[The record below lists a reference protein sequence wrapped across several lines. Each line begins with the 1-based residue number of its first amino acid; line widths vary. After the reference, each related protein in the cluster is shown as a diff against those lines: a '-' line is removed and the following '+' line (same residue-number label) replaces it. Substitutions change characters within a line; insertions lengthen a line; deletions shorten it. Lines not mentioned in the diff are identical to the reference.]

1 LRRKSLFAVCLT
13 AALTQVPVP
22 AMASAEAGTAPARD
36 EITLVTGDR
45 VLVRGKALAPVPARG
60 RERTA
65 FHTYEVSGH
74 RYIIPADAAEAVAS
88 GRLDRRL
95 FDITALQEFGYAATP
110 DIPLIV
116 AGRDGLS
123 AAAKVPKGQ
132 GWAAIKAS
140 PDKVWLDGKRKLSLA
155 ESVPQIGAPAVWNA
169 GFTGKGVTVAVLDT
183 GIDAT
188 HPDFAGRIKDNQNF
202 TGEKD
207 LDDKNGHGTHVASTI
222 AGSGAAAG
230 GKYRGVAPDAS
241 LVIGK
246 VCEATGCPES
256 AILKAMEWAARDKKA
271 QVINVSLGGPNSEEV
286 DPLEAAI
293 GRLTEETGV
302 LFVVAAGNDGARPE
316 SVNSP
321 STADAAL
328 SVGAVG
334 KKDDD
339 AFYSSRGPRFQ
350 DGAIKPEIAAPG
362 SGIVAAKAK
371 NADLEPI
378 DKSYTMA
385 SGTSMA
391 TPHVTGAAA
400 LLAQQRPGWRAA
412 ELKSTLV
419 SSAAPLPLDVHAV
432 GAGRADIARAIK
444 QDVFTTTNTLN
455 LGLQRWPH
463 DDDKP
468 VSGTVTYRNTGSA
481 PVTLTLAASG
491 QFTADKQVTV
501 PAGGQASAKVTAD
514 TRTGPDGYLTERLIA
529 TAGDTRI
536 VTPLTVH
543 KEAESYDLKLTQI
556 GRDGKPAPIESA
568 LVLGMGT
575 VKASFPYDMD
585 GTLTLRRPKDSYIVD
600 SHIAAKDSYTHII
613 HPTVVLDHD
622 MEMVLDARTAKLMR
636 PTVPNNA
643 VGVALM
649 DVGLIRFYD
658 TPNGRNGML
667 SGAVLYGGPPFYS
680 LHAGPGLPDA
690 DLDAWMAFKLAEPG
704 PDKDFVESPT
714 LYNMLWSA
722 RGTYPTGFEPH
733 VPASEFAEV
742 RQHYHATPT
751 GKFAEAWTLGN
762 LEGLG
767 HTAAG
772 GPLGVR
778 LPLQRNEYFQTGRIW
793 SQSLAQYK
801 DPAKPEISNLYARD
815 EALKPGTSQVRH
827 WNRGV
832 FTPAFESA
840 EAPAGYRSTRSGAQ
854 MNIFA
859 APYADS
865 TPGRTGFPMDVKK
878 TSRIAL
884 YRDGQLVASRPDLFS
899 GQFANL
905 PAEEAT
911 YRAEMSLQL
920 DEAVLPLSSKTSTA
934 WTFRSGATSEPQ
946 PLPLMN
952 VRISP
957 SLDAHNAVR
966 PNQLLVIPVT
976 VQRNPGSS
984 SADVAEVTVEGSF
997 DDGATWHDVP
1007 VFAGNDI
1014 YYGLEAN
1021 DTSGGYV
1028 SLRVTATDDVGGKVE
1043 QTVVH
1048 AYRVTRTSN
1057 GQ

>member
-1 LRRKSLFAVCLT
+1 LRRTCLFTVCLT
-13 AALTQVPVP
+13 AALIQVPVP
-22 AMASAEAGTAPARD
+22 ALAEAPPRPVTS

-45 VLVRGKALAPVPARG
+45 VVVRGKAITPVPARG
-60 RERTA
+60 RETIA

-74 RYIIPADAAEAVAS
+74 RYIIPADAADAVAS

-95 FDITALQEFGYAATP
+95 FDVTALQEFGYADTAS
-110 DIPLIV
+110 IPLIV
-116 AGRDGLS
+116 A
-123 AAAKVPKGQ
+123 AKDHFNTTTVPKGQ

-155 ESVPQIGAPAVWNA
+155 ESVPQIGAPTVWKA

-188 HPDFAGRIKDNQNF
+188 HPDFAGRIADNQNF

-222 AGSGAAAG
+222 AGSGSAAN
-230 GKYRGVAPDAS
+230 GKYRGVAPDAT

-246 VCEATGCPES
+246 VCEANGCPES
-256 AILKAMEWAARDKKA
+256 AILKGMEWAARDKKA
-271 QVINVSLGGPNSEEV
+271 QVINLSLGGPNSEEI

-293 GRLTEETGV
+293 DKLTAETGV
-302 LFVVAAGNDGARPE
+302 LFVVAAGNDGPSPE
-316 SVNSP
+316 SVGSP

-378 DKSYTMA
+378 DKSYTMG

-419 SSAAPLPLDVHAV
+419 SSAEPVKLDINAV
-432 GAGRADIARAIK
+432 GAGRVDVARAIT
-444 QDVFTTTNTLN
+444 QDVFATTNALN

-468 VSGTVTYRNTGSA
+468 VSGTVTYRNAGSA
-481 PVTLTLAASG
+481 PVTLTLAISG
-491 QFTADKQVTV
+491 QFTADQQITV
-501 PAGGQASAKVTAD
+501 PAGSQASAKVTVD
-514 TRTGPDGYLTERLIA
+514 TRTGPDGYLTGRLIA

-536 VTPLTVH
+536 VTPVSVH
-543 KEAESYDLKLTQI
+543 KEVESYDLKLTQI
-556 GRDGKPAPIESA
+556 GRDGKPAPIDA
-568 LVLGMGT
+568 MLVLGMGSVR
-575 VKASFPYDMD
+575 VKFPYDLD
-585 GTLTLRRPKDSYIVD
+585 GTLNLRRPKDRYIVD
-600 SHIAAKDSYTHII
+600 THIVAKDSYTHII
-613 HPTVVLDHD
+613 HPTVVLDRD
-622 MEMVLDARTAKLMR
+622 TELILDARDAKLMR
-636 PTVPNNA
+636 PTVPDNKVDIVLLDA
-643 VGVALM
+643 
-649 DVGLIRFYD
+649 GLLRYFD
-658 TPNGRNGML
+658 TPNGRTGML
-667 SGAVLYGGPPFYS
+667 SGALLYGGPPFYS
-680 LHAGPGLPDA
+680 LHAGPSLTDA

-704 PDKDFVESPT
+704 PDKDFVKSPT
-714 LYNMLWSA
+714 LYNTLWTT
-722 RGTYPTGFEPH
+722 RGTYPTGFQPH
-733 VPASEFAEV
+733 VPASEFAAV
-742 RQHYHATPT
+742 RQHYHASSA
-751 GKFAEAWTLGN
+751 GKFAETWTLGN
-762 LEGLG
+762 IGGAG
-767 HTAAG
+767 HATAG
-772 GPLGVR
+772 GPIGVP
-778 LPLQRNEYFQTGRIW
+778 LPFQRTEYFQAGRNW
-793 SQSLAQYK
+793 SQSFAQYG
-801 DPAKPEISNLYARD
+801 DPAKPEISNLYAQ
-815 EALKPGTSQVRH
+815 EEVLKPGTSQVRH

-832 FTPAFESA
+832 FTPAFESID
-840 EAPAGYRSTRSGAQ
+840 APGHYRSTRNGGT
-854 MNIFA
+854 MNIFS
-859 APYADS
+859 APYVDS

-878 TSRIAL
+878 ASSLAL
-884 YRDGQLVASRPDLFS
+884 YRDGKLVAKHPDLFY
-899 GQFANL
+899 GQFDDL

-911 YRAEMSLQL
+911 YRAELSLQL

-934 WTFRSGATSEPQ
+934 WTFRSAATSERQ
-946 PLPLMN
+946 ALPLMN

-957 SLDAHNAVR
+957 NLDANNAVR

-976 VQRNPGSS
+976 VQRNPGSTP
-984 SADVAEVTVEGSF
+984 ATITEVTIEGSF
-997 DDGATWHDVP
+997 DDGATWHNVP

-1021 DTSGGYV
+1021 DTSGDYT
-1028 SLRVTATDDVGGKVE
+1028 SLRVTATDDAGGKVE

-1048 AYRVTRTSN
+1048 AYRVTRTSS